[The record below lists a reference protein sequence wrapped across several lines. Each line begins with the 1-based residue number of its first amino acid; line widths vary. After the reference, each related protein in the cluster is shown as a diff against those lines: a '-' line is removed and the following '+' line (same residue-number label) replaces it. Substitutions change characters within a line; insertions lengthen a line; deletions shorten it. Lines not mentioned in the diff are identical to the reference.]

1 MGKQIDHNSF
11 WVIKQNPITKIGVFP
26 YLGRQI
32 SPELEPNKIYQV
44 LRPESELFTEEAL
57 ASFNALPIT
66 IGHALLGPR
75 EEGFTPAEEKGI
87 DGTTGASAER
97 KDDKVVNDI
106 KLFSERIKD
115 EVNHGKKE
123 LSAGYFC
130 DFVPESGTWNGRHYD
145 FVQKNIRGNHI
156 ALVDKGRSGHDV
168 RVMDSAEGV
177 ATRQFVCDSMDLE
190 GKFEEKEIT
199 MEKKASDAQWEENKH
214 PRGSNG
220 QFASSGKAGAKEDK
234 VGAKLKDLLKGGE
247 QDMDKLLSILEEDG
261 FVGTGRHDEPTEEAE
276 DAQWDESKHK
286 RDSDGKFSST
296 GGGSKSTKSDSKADS
311 LKKAYADLKKYQGSA
326 AGKKAAVALR
336 DGKKNPSAHYE
347 ELMATYAKKHGLDP
361 QEFKDYHFEQIVEE
375 GKAKQAKKTAPA
387 EHFTDKQFINQVK
400 RSEIIEDIKHQ
411 KGLLKRAKKYPGLSK
426 DIEKKIKSLEKE
438 LSKIKGIPGW
448 DSDPLVS
455 KNHGNSG
462 LDAATGK
469 EMTMEQLKKAIEA
482 IKALFANPEEGDKD
496 AKLAEI
502 ISGLKDEPAADD
514 KCATDE
520 DVDKRKLI
528 DEIGGILSG
537 KVDDEIIRTVLK
549 KAEEIAYNDSTAE
562 TADDEEETEEVE
574 EEAEEKEDKKVAS
587 LDEME
592 KALLARLS
600 RKAEL
605 VKQLTPI
612 IGAFDSADMT
622 EKEVASYACK
632 KLNLSAAMDE
642 APAVVKGYLAG
653 RAKTDVRV
661 TFGAKAKTAAQDEIL
676 NNFKEGK

>member
-44 LRPESELFTEEAL
+44 LRPESELFAAEAL
-57 ASFNALPIT
+57 ASFNELPIT

-75 EEGFTPAEEKGI
+75 EEGFTPAEEKGV
-87 DGTTGASAER
+87 DGTTGTTAER
-97 KDDKVVNDI
+97 KGDKIVNDI

-130 DFVPESGTWNGRHYD
+130 DFVPERGTWNGRHYD

-177 ATRQFVCDSMDLE
+177 ATRQFVCDAMDIEGQIEEHEESMNE
-190 GKFEEKEIT
+190 N
-199 MEKKASDAQWEENKH
+199 ANDANWEE
-214 PRGSNG
+214 G
-220 QFASSGKAGAKEDK
+220 
-234 VGAKLKDLLKGGE
+234 
-247 QDMDKLLSILEEDG
+247 
-261 FVGTGRHDEPTEEAE
+261 
-276 DAQWDESKHK
+276 KHK
-286 RDSDGKFSST
+286 RDKSGKFTS
-296 GGGSKSTKSDSKADS
+296 GGGTSQKSVSGSNNEEG
-311 LKKAYADLKKYQGSA
+311 LKKAYADLRQFQNS
-326 AGKKAAVALR
+326 
-336 DGKKNPSAHYE
+336 
-347 ELMATYAKKHGLDP
+347 
-361 QEFKDYHFEQIVEE
+361 EE
-375 GKAKQAKKTAPA
+375 GRNLSRRNNPGEFYKTQTAK
-387 EHFTDKQFINQVK
+387 F
-400 RSEIIEDIKHQ
+400 
-411 KGLLKRAKKYPGLSK
+411 AKKYGVDPEKLRDYFADKVGKENERRSVQKTNTEWRKTNRSLSEAGLAPFSHK
-426 DIEKKIKSLEKE
+426 RKNASSTDEN
-438 LSKIKGIPGW
+438 LS
-448 DSDPLVS
+448 S

-469 EMTMEQLKKAIEA
+469 EMTMEQLKKAIEE

-528 DEIGGILSG
+528 DEIGGILNG
-537 KVDDEIIRTVLK
+537 KVDEELRRTVLK
-549 KAEEIAYNDSTAE
+549 KAEEIAYNDSTAA

-574 EEAEEKEDKKVAS
+574 EETEEKKDKNVAS

-600 RKAEL
+600 RKAEM

-622 EKEVASYACK
+622 EKEVAAYACK

-653 RAKTDVRV
+653 RAKNDVRV
-661 TFGAKAKTAAQDEIL
+661 TFGAKAKTSAQDEIL

>member
-44 LRPESELFTEEAL
+44 LRPESELFAAEAL
-57 ASFNALPIT
+57 ASFNELPIT

-87 DGTTGASAER
+87 DGTTGTTAER
-97 KDDKVVNDI
+97 KGDKVVNDI

-130 DFVPESGTWNGRHYD
+130 DFVPERGTWNGRHYD

-177 ATRQFVCDSMDLE
+177 ATRQFVCDAMDLE
-190 GKFEEKEIT
+190 GKFEEKESDEMKQKVT
-199 MEKKASDAQWEENKH
+199 DAQWE
-214 PRGSNG
+214 
-220 QFASSGKAGAKEDK
+220 
-234 VGAKLKDLLKGGE
+234 
-247 QDMDKLLSILEEDG
+247 
-261 FVGTGRHDEPTEEAE
+261 
-276 DAQWDESKHK
+276 ESKHK

-296 GGGSKSTKSDSKADS
+296 GGGSQSTKAEGNKADS
-311 LKKAYADLKKYQGSA
+311 LKKAYADLRQFQNS
-326 AGKKAAVALR
+326 
-336 DGKKNPSAHYE
+336 
-347 ELMATYAKKHGLDP
+347 
-361 QEFKDYHFEQIVEE
+361 EE
-375 GKAKQAKKTAPA
+375 GRNLSRRNNPGEFYKTQTAK
-387 EHFTDKQFINQVK
+387 F
-400 RSEIIEDIKHQ
+400 
-411 KGLLKRAKKYPGLSK
+411 AKKYGVDPEKLRDYFADKVGKENERRSVQKTNTEWRKTNRSLSEAGLAPFSHK
-426 DIEKKIKSLEKE
+426 RKNASSTDEN
-438 LSKIKGIPGW
+438 LS
-448 DSDPLVS
+448 S

-502 ISGLKDEPAADD
+502 LSGLKEDSTAND
-514 KCATDE
+514 KCATDA

-528 DEIGGILSG
+528 DEIGGILNG
-537 KVDDEIIRTVLK
+537 KVDEELIRTVLK
-549 KAEEIAYNDSTAE
+549 KAEEIAYNDSTDE

-574 EEAEEKEDKKVAS
+574 EETEEKKDKKVAS

-600 RKAEL
+600 RKAEM

-622 EKEVASYACK
+622 EKEVAAYACK

-653 RAKTDVRV
+653 RAKNDVRV
-661 TFGAKAKTAAQDEIL
+661 TFGAKAKTSAQDEIL

>member
-145 FVQKNIRGNHI
+145 YVQKNIRGNHI

-190 GKFEEKEIT
+190 GKFEEKDTEDMSII
-199 MEKKASDAQWEENKH
+199 ADDAK
-214 PRGSNG
+214 
-220 QFASSGKAGAKEDK
+220 
-234 VGAKLKDLLKGGE
+234 
-247 QDMDKLLSILEEDG
+247 
-261 FVGTGRHDEPTEEAE
+261 
-276 DAQWDESKHK
+276 WDESKHK

-296 GGGSKSTKSDSKADS
+296 GGGSKSTKSDSKAES

-326 AGKKAAVALR
+326 AGKKDAVSLR

-361 QEFKDYHFEQIVEE
+361 QEFKDYHFEQIVNE
-375 GKAKQAKKTAPA
+375 GKEKHA
-387 EHFTDKQFINQVK
+387 ELTGKN
-400 RSEIIEDIKHQ
+400 E
-411 KGLLKRAKKYPGLSK
+411 
-426 DIEKKIKSLEKE
+426 IEKKKAALYEKLNALPFEEKARYLHIAGKQELQDKDNPNSPSAKMNALYKKYGGVSRFEKNATPEEKSLEESLGLQWDQENNERLEKF
-438 LSKIKGIPGW
+438 LS
-448 DSDPLVS
+448 S